1 MRNLNIHINDNLPP
15 MYDPTAVQPMRDE
28 LTATGFEELL
38 TPEAVD
44 QTLAAQ
50 NGETILLMV
59 NSVCGCAAGSAR
71 PGATLALQH
80 HTIPDRF
87 VTVFAGQDRAAVEHV
102 RRTYLAEVPP
112 SSPSMAL
119 FKNGKPIYV
128 MHRREIEGRPDTMI
142 ANALTKVFEQHCARK
157 GPAIS
162 PQAYEQLTHAVACGS
177 TIPRYAGN

>member
-15 MYDPTAVQPMRDE
+15 MYDPTAVQPMREE

-44 QTLAAQ
+44 RALAV
-50 NGETILLMV
+50 NSNETILLMV

-112 SSPSMAL
+112 SSPAMAL

-142 ANALTKVFEQHCARK
+142 ASALRKVFEQHCTRK

>member
-1 MRNLNIHINDNLPP
+1 
-15 MYDPTAVQPMRDE
+15 MYDPAAVQPMRDE

-38 TPEAVD
+38 TSEAVD
-44 QTLAAQ
+44 QTLSAQ
-50 NGETILLMV
+50 NNETILLVV

-71 PGATLALQH
+71 PGVTLALQH

-102 RRTYLAEVPP
+102 RGKYLADFPP

-119 FKNGKPIYV
+119 FKNGKAIYV
-128 MHRREIEGRPDTMI
+128 MHRREIEGRPEGMI
-142 ANALTKVFEQHCARK
+142 ANTLAKVFEQHCTRK

-162 PQAYEQLTHAVACGS
+162 PEAYAQLTHALACGS